1 MSNNNIYL
9 KGVCLLIM
17 ERKQFDL
24 SNFLK
29 WTFIFFPSF
38 LKLYLVFFSTEK

>member
-9 KGVCLLIM
+9 KGVCVCLLIM

-29 WTFIFFPSF
+29 WTFI
-38 LKLYLVFFSTEK
+38 LFS

>member
-9 KGVCLLIM
+9 KGVCVCVCLLIM

-38 LKLYLVFFSTEK
+38 